1 MAGPHPK
8 RCCTVQQNAYSLDPP
23 LGYCFIVDLLF
34 YTHERGRGQG
44 RVVRTIGA

>member
-1 MAGPHPK
+1 MLHGAADP
-8 RCCTVQQNAYSLDPP
+8 VLAYSLDPP
-23 LGYCFIVDLLF
+23 PSLLLLF